1 MFPRTRNIST
11 ILAKALGQNR
21 ICFSAHRPK
30 VMKRIKISLKRTSK
44 QSPGNVEVSFDKPA
58 GNFCGKCERFL
69 LTIWKLYKLY
79 NVFFPKKIVKT
90 FPCGRELWFWQP
102 CWNFSAR
109 SLKKTRSKCGS
120 RKKTVLVFFKKKL
133 FLSKMFVRTRSILTI
148 VPEVFRQKWICFLLI
163 VWKWWRSCKFLKKEP
178 QSSPPKMLKLVLI
191 NLLETFA
198 ESANVFCS
206 QSGNCISYIMFFFPK
221 KILKTFLR
229 TRRVQFSQ
237 PCWNS
242 FVKI

>member
-79 NVFFPKKIVKT
+79 NVFFSKKNRQNV
-90 FPCGRELWFWQP
+90 PLWTWTVVLTTVLKFFCQKFEK
-102 CWNFSAR
+102 N
-109 SLKKTRSKCGS
+109 SLKMWKSKKNS
-120 RKKTVLVFFKKKL
+120 FSFFQKKL
-133 FLSKMFVRTRSILTI
+133 FLSKMFVRTHSILTT

-198 ESANVFCS
+198 ESANVFCW